1 MEQTIYLKLRNGL
14 QVSPSYAVKIAD
26 IAQIAED
33 ASVLENIQNEFVY
46 KITDRDKTHVV
57 IDASKTSRRAV

>member
-1 MEQTIYLKLRNGL
+1 MRNGL

-26 IAQIAED
+26 ISQIAGD
-33 ASVLENIQNEFVY
+33 ASVLENIKNEFVY
-46 KITDRDKTHVV
+46 KITDRDKTYVV